1 MHNFNKVTQMAVEM
15 LCIGQ
20 MQALRNGR
28 FLGRGGGG
36 VGGGGECPQILGVW
50 NFFNLTMHLFFF
62 LFSF

>member
-28 FLGRGGGG
+28 FLGGGG
-36 VGGGGECPQILGVW
+36 GGGGECPQILGVW
-50 NFFNLTMHLFFF
+50 NFFNYLQF
-62 LFSF
+62 